1 MAKPLTEELIL
12 MRTKAGNLELIKNL
26 NLWGNEID
34 DVSVLKEMPN
44 IEVLSLSVNRIS
56 TLKPFQYCKK
66 LTELYLRKNLISDLS
81 ELRYLQNLP
90 SLKVLWLWENPCAE
104 SSNYREKVLSVL
116 PNLVKLDNQ
125 AVTNEEKAQAAK
137 FDGPKA
143 RAKESEAFTNKR
155 DRNASPVVKEA
166 PRINRIR
173 GDLSTEE
180 RNVSPVV
187 RDSGKQGSRPKTE
200 ADGRN
205 NNILCAVLALIK
217 ELDEYNLEIVK
228 KEVEK
233 KIRDR

>member
-1 MAKPLTEELIL
+1 MAKPLTEDLIL

-104 SSNYREKVLSVL
+104 SSNYREKVLSIL

-125 AVTNEEKAQAAK
+125 AVTNEEKAQAARL
-137 FDGPKA
+137 DAPKA
-143 RAKESEAFTNKR
+143 RGKENEAFANKR

-180 RNVSPVV
+180 RNVSPAV
-187 RDSGKQGSRPKTE
+187 RDSGKQASRPKTE
-200 ADGRN
+200 AEGRS

>member
-1 MAKPLTEELIL
+1 MAKPLTEDLIL

-104 SSNYREKVLSVL
+104 SSNYREKVLALL

-125 AVTNEEKAQAAK
+125 AVTNEEKNQAAK
-137 FDGPKA
+137 FDGP
-143 RAKESEAFTNKR
+143 RPRGKENEVAANKR

-180 RNVSPVV
+180 RNVSPAV
-187 RDSGKQGSRPKTE
+187 REPVKQPARPRAE
-200 ADGRN
+200 EGRS

-217 ELDEYNLEIVK
+217 DLDEYNLEIVK
-228 KEVEK
+228 KEIEK